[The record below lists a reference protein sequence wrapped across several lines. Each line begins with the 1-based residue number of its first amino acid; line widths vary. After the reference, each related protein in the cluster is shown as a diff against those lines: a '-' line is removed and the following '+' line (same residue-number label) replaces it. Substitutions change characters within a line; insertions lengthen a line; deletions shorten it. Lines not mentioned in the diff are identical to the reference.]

1 MDFTNVIKGLEQVR
15 QELPKITEIIIEQSK
30 TKILDL
36 IREDQLFER
45 GIDGTGQ
52 PLQPYA
58 PFTIAVKRAEGRDP
72 NIVTLFDTGDFYRGF
87 DLLFTDQFSVGVFSR
102 DDKTPKLVQ
111 KYGNE
116 IFTFTIENNQVLNED
131 IIKPQLIEWI
141 LQQIQTLL
149 TR

>member
-1 MDFTNVIKGLEQVR
+1 MDFTNVIKGLEQIR
-15 QELPKITEIIIEQSK
+15 QELPRIAELIIQQSK
-30 TKILDL
+30 ERILDL

-52 PLQPYA
+52 KLQPYTS
-58 PFTIAVKRAEGRDP
+58 FTMAVKRQQGRDP

-87 DLLFTDQFSVGVFSR
+87 DLLFTDQFAIGVFSR
-102 DDKTPKLVQ
+102 DEKTPELVE
-111 KYGNE
+111 KYGND

-141 LQQIQTLL
+141 LEQIQILL